1 MKIAIITEGY
11 RPFINGV
18 IVSIDL
24 FAKQFRKLGHEVYIF
39 APSYPDYKEDEE
51 YIFRLGSVPSII
63 QKSIRIPVPTY
74 IKMDK
79 LFSKIGFDIIH
90 IQHPIIFGQVV
101 KRLVKKYKLPLV
113 FTHHSFYENYSHY
126 IPLPQKFIKKM
137 AIKLSVDFSNNCDL
151 VVTPSE
157 TVKEVLRTRGVIAP
171 IEVIPTGINFK
182 MFNKASGDFV
192 REKYQISKESKI
204 LLFVGRMSK
213 EKNLD
218 ILLDSF
224 PMVISDFPDTYLILV
239 GEGPERKKMEKKVKE
254 IGVNDKV
261 LFIDSQPYNEIP
273 NFYKESDLFL
283 FPSKKDTQGLVVLEA
298 MTCALPIVA
307 VRSMCVEELNIDKRA
322 GFLTRNS
329 PIEFSKKIRK
339 LLADKNIYN
348 EFSKNSVEIAK
359 KYSYEDSASL
369 LIDKF
374 KDLISCKKS

>member
-11 RPFINGV
+11 KPFINGV

-24 FAKQFRKLGHEVYIF
+24 FAKQFRELGHEVYIF
-39 APSYPDYKEDEE
+39 APSYPDFDEDEE
-51 YIFRLGSVPSII
+51 YVIRLKSVPSIV
-63 QKSIRIPVPTY
+63 QKNIRIPLPTY
-74 IKMDK
+74 LKMDK
-79 LFSKIGFDIIH
+79 LFSKIGFDIVH
-90 IQHPIIFGQVV
+90 IQHPTIYGQVV
-101 KRLVKKYKLPLV
+101 KRLVKKYNIPLV

-151 VVTPSE
+151 IVTPSE
-157 TVKEVLRTRGVIAP
+157 TVKEVLKTRGVITP

-182 MFNKASGDFV
+182 MFSKASGNFI

-204 LLFVGRMSK
+204 LLYVGRMSK

-224 PMVISDFPDTYLILV
+224 PMIILDYPDTYLMLV

-261 LFIDSQPYNEIP
+261 LFVDSQPYNEIP

-298 MTCALPIVA
+298 MACALPIVA
-307 VRSMCVEELNIDKRA
+307 VRSMCVEELNIDEKA
-322 GFLTRNS
+322 GFLTNNS
-329 PIEFSKKIRK
+329 PIDFSRKIKK
-339 LLADKNIYN
+339 LLANESLYN

-359 KYSYEDSASL
+359 KFSYEDSASL

>member
-11 RPFINGV
+11 KPFINGV

-24 FAKQFRKLGHEVYIF
+24 FAKQFRELGHEVYIF
-39 APSYPDYKEDEE
+39 APSYPDFDEDEE
-51 YIFRLGSVPSII
+51 YVIRLKSVPSIV
-63 QKSIRIPVPTY
+63 QKNIRIPLPTY
-74 IKMDK
+74 LEMDK
-79 LFSKIGFDIIH
+79 LFSKIGFDIVH

-101 KRLVKKYKLPLV
+101 KRLVKKYNIPLV

-151 VVTPSE
+151 IVTPSE
-157 TVKEVLRTRGVIAP
+157 TVKEVLKTRGVITP

-182 MFNKASGDFV
+182 MFDKASGNFI

-224 PMVISDFPDTYLILV
+224 PMIISDFPDIYLILV

-261 LFIDSQPYNEIP
+261 LFVDSQPYNEIP

-322 GFLTRNS
+322 GFLTNNS
-329 PIEFSKKIRK
+329 PIDFSRKIKK
-339 LLADKNIYN
+339 LLANESLYN

-359 KYSYEDSASL
+359 KFSYEDSASL

-374 KDLISCKKS
+374 KYLISYK

>member
-11 RPFINGV
+11 KPFINGV

-24 FAKQFRKLGHEVYIF
+24 FAKQFRELGHEVYIF
-39 APSYPDYKEDEE
+39 APSYPDFDEDEE
-51 YIFRLGSVPSII
+51 YVIRLKSVPSIV
-63 QKSIRIPVPTY
+63 QKNIRIPLPTY
-74 IKMDK
+74 LEMDK
-79 LFSKIGFDIIH
+79 LFSKIGFDIVH

-101 KRLVKKYKLPLV
+101 KRLVKKYNIPLV

-151 VVTPSE
+151 IVTPSE
-157 TVKEVLRTRGVIAP
+157 TVKEVLKTRGVITP

-182 MFNKASGDFV
+182 MFDKASGNFI

-224 PMVISDFPDTYLILV
+224 PMIISDFPDIYLILV

-261 LFIDSQPYNEIP
+261 LFVDSQPYNEIP

-322 GFLTRNS
+322 GFLTNNS
-329 PIEFSKKIRK
+329 PIDFSRKIKK
-339 LLADKNIYN
+339 LLANESLYN

-359 KYSYEDSASL
+359 KFSYEDSASL

-374 KDLISCKKS
+374 KYLISHK

>member
-182 MFNKASGDFV
+182 MFDKASGDFV
-192 REKYQISKESKI
+192 REKYQISEESKI

-239 GEGPERKKMEKKVKE
+239 GEGPERKKMKKKVKE

-273 NFYKESDLFL
+273 NF
-283 FPSKKDTQGLVVLEA
+283 
-298 MTCALPIVA
+298 C
-307 VRSMCVEELNIDKRA
+307 
-322 GFLTRNS
+322 
-329 PIEFSKKIRK
+329 
-339 LLADKNIYN
+339 
-348 EFSKNSVEIAK
+348 
-359 KYSYEDSASL
+359 
-369 LIDKF
+369 
-374 KDLISCKKS
+374 